1 MKVTISKGKA
11 KGAVQ
16 APPSK
21 SMAHRLLICAGLA
34 QGTSVVHGIA
44 ESEDVLATIDC
55 LKSLGAKCERDGETI
70 TITGTDVCSARPQQP
85 LCCRESGSTL
95 RFFVPLCLIS
105 GEQIKLEGAEGL
117 MKRPMGIYKTICE
130 ERGLEFSQ
138 DASGITVKG
147 PLESGAYTLPGN
159 VSSQFISGLLF
170 ALPLLDGD
178 SVIKITP
185 PVESRSYINMTIA
198 ALAQFG
204 VDVLWQDAETIA
216 IKGGQRYQA
225 REAWVEGD
233 YSNAAFFEAL
243 NVLGGEVEV
252 GGLDPHSL
260 QGDKVYQRMF
270 EQLKAG
276 KAELSIADCP
286 DLGPVLFAVAGV
298 CEGGTFTGTSRL
310 RIKESDRGHVMA
322 QVLSKFGVRVDV
334 SEDEIK
340 VYPGGFRAPEGPLQG
355 YNDHRIVMSEAV
367 LMTLTGGTIEGA
379 EAVSKS
385 FPDFF
390 DKLREIGIE
399 VKEIEDN

>member
-11 KGAVQ
+11 KGIVQ

-55 LKSLGAKCERDGETI
+55 LKSLGAECEREGDTI
-70 TITGTDVCSARPQQP
+70 TVTGTDVRSLQLQQS
-85 LCCRESGSTL
+85 LYCRESGSTL
-95 RFFVPLCLIS
+95 RFFVPLCLIP
-105 GEQIKLEGAEGL
+105 GEKITLEGAENL

-130 ERGLEFSQ
+130 ERGLAFSQ
-138 DASGITVKG
+138 DEAGITVKG
-147 PLESGAYTLPGN
+147 PLKSGVYTLPGN

-170 ALPLLDGD
+170 AMPLLEGD
-178 SVIKITP
+178 SVIRITP

-204 VDVLWQDAETIA
+204 VDVLWQDAQTLL
-216 IKGGQRYQA
+216 IKGGQSYMA
-225 REAWVEGD
+225 RESWVEGD

-243 NVLGGEVEV
+243 NAFGGEVEV
-252 GGLDPHSL
+252 RGLDPHSI
-260 QGDKVYQRMF
+260 QGDKVYRRMF

-276 KAELSIADCP
+276 RAELSITDCP

-298 CEGGTFTGTSRL
+298 CGGGSFTGTSRL
-310 RIKESDRGHVMA
+310 RIKESDRGNVMA
-322 QVLSKFGVRVDV
+322 QVLARFGVRADV
-334 SEDEIK
+334 KEDEIE
-340 VYPGGFRAPEGPLQG
+340 VYPGGLRAPEDPLYG

-367 LMTLTGGTIEGA
+367 LMTITGGTIEGA

>member
-11 KGAVQ
+11 KGVVQ

-55 LKSLGAKCERDGETI
+55 LKSLGAECEREGDTI
-70 TITGTDVCSARPQQP
+70 TIKGTNVCSLQPQQY
-85 LCCRESGSTL
+85 LGCRESGSTL

-105 GEQIKLEGAEGL
+105 GEQVVLKGAEGL

-130 ERGLEFSQ
+130 ERGLFFSQ
-138 DASGITVKG
+138 NEEEIRVKG
-147 PLESGAYTLPGN
+147 PLESGTYSLPGN

-170 ALPLLDGD
+170 ALPLLEGN
-178 SVIKITP
+178 SVIEITP

-204 VDVLWQDAETIA
+204 VDVIWQDTETIA
-216 IKGGQRYQA
+216 VKGGQRYQA

-252 GGLDPHSL
+252 RGLDTHSL

-298 CEGGTFTGTSRL
+298 CGGGSFTGTSRL
-310 RIKESDRGHVMA
+310 RIKESDRGNVMA
-322 QVLSKFGVRVDV
+322 QVLARFGVRADV
-334 SEDEIK
+334 KEDEIE
-340 VYPGGFRAPEGPLQG
+340 VYPGGLRAPEVPLYG

-367 LMTLTGGTIEGA
+367 LMTITGGTIEGA

-399 VKEIEDN
+399 VKEEV

>member
-11 KGAVQ
+11 KGIVQ

-55 LKSLGAKCERDGETI
+55 LKSLGAECEREGDTI
-70 TITGTDVCSARPQQP
+70 TVTGTDVRSLQMQQS
-85 LCCRESGSTL
+85 LYCRESGSTL
-95 RFFVPLCLIS
+95 RFFVPLCLIP
-105 GEQIKLEGAEGL
+105 GEKITLEGAESL

-130 ERGLEFSQ
+130 ERGLAFSQ
-138 DASGITVKG
+138 DEAGITVKG
-147 PLESGAYTLPGN
+147 PLKSGVYTLPGN

-170 ALPLLDGD
+170 AMPLLEGD
-178 SVIKITP
+178 SVIRITT

-204 VDVLWQDAETIA
+204 VDVLWQDAQTLL
-216 IKGGQRYQA
+216 IKGGQSYMA
-225 REAWVEGD
+225 RESWVEGD

-243 NVLGGEVEV
+243 NAFGGEVEV
-252 GGLDPHSL
+252 RGLDPHSI
-260 QGDKVYQRMF
+260 QGDKVYRRMF

-276 KAELSIADCP
+276 RAELSITDCP

-298 CEGGTFTGTSRL
+298 CGGGSFTGTSRL
-310 RIKESDRGHVMA
+310 RIKESDRGNVMA
-322 QVLSKFGVRVDV
+322 QVLARFGVRADV
-334 SEDEIK
+334 KEDEIE
-340 VYPGGFRAPEGPLQG
+340 VYPGELRAPEDPLYG

-367 LMTLTGGTIEGA
+367 LMTITGGIIEGA